1 MVLVVF
7 VVGYMPK
14 IAEIEYTPNPNAV
27 KFQLKEAIA
36 VGFPKSFPSA
46 EIAQADPLAKA
57 LFEVGH
63 IVSVF
68 MQDKWLTVTKDDGAS
83 WPDLL
88 PKLAAPIRSAPSASG
103 QAPGEAPKRDFNA
116 LYDPND
122 EVLQKVQ
129 KVLDEAILPALA
141 ADGGGLEIVGR
152 HEKQVMIRYQG
163 ACGTCPA
170 SLTGTLA
177 AIEGLVQKEIDPELV
192 VISV

>member
-1 MVLVVF
+1 
-7 VVGYMPK
+7 MPK

-27 KFQLKEAIA
+27 KFQLKEPVAL
-36 VGFPKSFPSA
+36 GFPKSFPSK
-46 EIAQADPLAKA
+46 EIAEADELAKG
-57 LFEVGH
+57 LFAVGH
-63 IVSVF
+63 VVSVF
-68 MQDKWLTVTKDDGAS
+68 MQEKWLTVTKDDGAT
-83 WPDLL
+83 WPELL
-88 PKLAAPIRSAPSASG
+88 PKLAAPIRSAPSATG
-103 QAPGEAPKRDFNA
+103 HAPDQAPKREFGS
-116 LYDPND
+116 LFDPDD
-122 EVLQKVQ
+122 EVLKQVQ

-141 ADGGGLEIVGR
+141 ADGGGLELVGR